1 MHPEEILILVA
12 KGDKNAFGQLYALFK
27 DKVYN
32 TSISYLQQ
40 DNDAEEITQ
49 DVFVEV
55 YHNAGTYKGG
65 ASVSTWI
72 YRITVNKCLDRI
84 RYNNR
89 QKRFSFITS
98 IFNKDTGGLQHDR
111 PHFDHPGVGAENRER
126 AAILFSAIRQLPENQ
141 QTAFILKQVEGL
153 SQREISQIMDMGEKA
168 VESLLQRAKAN
179 LRKILSDYY
188 NSNEGL

>member
-1 MHPEEILILVA
+1 MQPEEILILVA
-12 KGDKNAFGQLYALFK
+12 KGDKNAFGQLYTLFK

-40 DNDAEEITQ
+40 ENDAEEVTQ

-55 YHNAGTYKGG
+55 YHNAGSYKGG

-98 IFNKDTGGLQHDR
+98 IFNKDTGGLQHDK
-111 PHFDHPGVGAENRER
+111 PHFDHPGVGAENREM
-126 AAILFSAIRQLPENQ
+126 AAMLFNAIRQLPENQ

-153 SQREISQIMDMGEKA
+153 SQREISQIMDVGEKA
-168 VESLLQRAKAN
+168 VESLLQRAKTN

>member
-1 MHPEEILILVA
+1 MQAEEILYLVA
-12 KGDKNAFGQLYALFK
+12 KGDKSAFGQLYAMFK

-32 TSISYLQQ
+32 TCISYLQQ
-40 DNDAEEITQ
+40 SSEAEEATQ
-49 DVFVEV
+49 DVFVEI
-55 YHNAGTYKGG
+55 YHNAVSYKGG

-98 IFNKDTGGLQHDR
+98 IFSKDTGELRHDK
-111 PHFDHPGVGAENRER
+111 PHFEHPGVGAKNRER
-126 AAILFSAIRQLPENQ
+126 AGLLFSAIRQLPENQ

-153 SQREISQIMDMGEKA
+153 SQREIAQIMDIGEKA
-168 VESLLQRAKAN
+168 VESLLQRAKSN
-179 LRKILSDYY
+179 LRKKLSDYY
-188 NSNEGL
+188 NSSEGL

>member
-1 MHPEEILILVA
+1 MHAEEILYLVA
-12 KGDKNAFGQLYALFK
+12 KGDKVTFSQLYTMFK

-32 TSISYLQQ
+32 TCISYLQQ
-40 DNDAEEITQ
+40 SSEAEEVTQ

-55 YHNAGTYKGG
+55 YYNAVFYKGG
-65 ASVSTWI
+65 ASVSTWV

-98 IFNKDTGGLQHDR
+98 IFNKNTGELRHDK
-111 PHFDHPGVGAENRER
+111 PHFDHPGVGVENRER
-126 AAILFSAIRQLPENQ
+126 AALLFSAIRQLPENQ

-153 SQREISQIMDMGEKA
+153 SQREIAQIMDIGEKA

-179 LRKILSDYY
+179 LRKKLSDYY
-188 NSNEGL
+188 NSSEGL

>member
-1 MHPEEILILVA
+1 MQPEEILILVA
-12 KGDKNAFGQLYALFK
+12 KGDKDAFGQLYILFK

-32 TSISYLQQ
+32 TCISYLQQ
-40 DNDAEEITQ
+40 SSEAEEATQ

-55 YHNAGTYKGG
+55 YHNANTYKGG

-98 IFNKDTGGLQHDR
+98 IFNKDTGGLQHDK
-111 PHFDHPGVGAENRER
+111 PHFDHPGVGAENRQR
-126 AAILFSAIRQLPENQ
+126 ATMLFNAIRQLPENQ

-153 SQREISQIMDMGEKA
+153 SQREVAQIMDIGEKA
-168 VESLLQRAKAN
+168 VESLLQRAKTN
-179 LRKILSDYY
+179 LRKVLSDYY

>member
-1 MHPEEILILVA
+1 MQPEEILILVA

-40 DNDAEEITQ
+40 ENDAEEVTQ

-98 IFNKDTGGLQHDR
+98 IFNKDTGVLQHDK

-126 AAILFSAIRQLPENQ
+126 AAMLFNAIRQLPENQ

>member
-1 MHPEEILILVA
+1 MQPEEILILVA
-12 KGDKNAFGQLYALFK
+12 KGDKSAFGQLYALFK

-40 DNDAEEITQ
+40 ENDAEEVTQ

-55 YHNAGTYKGG
+55 YHNAGSYKGG

-72 YRITVNKCLDRI
+72 YKITVNKCLDRI

-98 IFNKDTGGLQHDR
+98 IFNKDTGSLQHDK
-111 PHFDHPGVGAENRER
+111 PHFEHPGVGAENRER
-126 AAILFSAIRQLPENQ
+126 AAMLFNAIRQLPENQ
-141 QTAFILKQVEGL
+141 QSAFILKQVEGL

>member
-1 MHPEEILILVA
+1 MQPEEILVLVA
-12 KGDKNAFGQLYALFK
+12 KGDKSAFGQLYALFK

-40 DNDAEEITQ
+40 ENDAEEVTQ

-55 YHNAGTYKGG
+55 YHNAVSYKGG

-84 RYNNR
+84 RYNNS

-98 IFNKDTGGLQHDR
+98 IFNKDTGALQHDK
-111 PHFDHPGVGAENRER
+111 PHFDHPGVGTENRER
-126 AAILFSAIRQLPENQ
+126 AAMLFNAIRQLPENQ

-153 SQREISQIMDMGEKA
+153 SQREIAQIMDIGEKA

-179 LRKILSDYY
+179 LRKILSSYY

>member
-1 MHPEEILILVA
+1 MQPEEILILVA
-12 KGDKNAFGQLYALFK
+12 KGDKNAFEQLYALFK

-40 DNDAEEITQ
+40 ESDAEEITQ

-98 IFNKDTGGLQHDR
+98 IFNKDTGGLQHDK

-126 AAILFSAIRQLPENQ
+126 AAMLFNAIRQLPENQ